1 MSRHPL
7 DRFAL
12 AVGVPLVAL
21 GLYGVIDDTG
31 IVDDNAWL
39 WVALLV
45 LAGIGGVVAAVVGE
59 LRVRARQQ
67 DHDPDPS
74 PG

>member
-7 DRFAL
+7 DRTAL
-12 AVGVPLVAL
+12 VAGLPFLAL
-21 GLYGVIDDTG
+21 GLYGTVDDTG
-31 IVDDNAWL
+31 LVEDNAWL

-45 LAGIGGVVAAVVGE
+45 LAGIGGVIAAVIGE
-59 LRVRARQQ
+59 LRFRDR
-67 DHDPDPS
+67 DRDPERS

>member
-1 MSRHPL
+1 MSRHPI

-12 AVGVPLVAL
+12 AVGLPLVAL
-21 GLYGVIDDTG
+21 GLYGTLDDTG
-31 IVDDNAWL
+31 AVDDNAWL

-45 LAGIGGVVAAVVGE
+45 LAGIGGVVLAVVGE
-59 LRVRARQQ
+59 LRVRDRAR
-67 DHDPDPS
+67 DRDPEQS